1 MGREGPA
8 HSWGGVD
15 YSVQG
20 PGLDV
25 MGRAVPAAGGL
36 RQPAPNSWLSL
47 VSLLPV
53 LATKQTYVTYS
64 NHAL

>member
-1 MGREGPA
+1 MGRVGPV
-8 HSWGGVD
+8 HSWECVNC
-15 YSVQG
+15 SVQG

-25 MGRAVPAAGGL
+25 MGRAVPAAGCL
-36 RQPAPNSWLSL
+36 RQPAPNAWVSL